1 MIIKRSEELL
11 NALSPSFCRRSMRR
25 VKRYPRP
32 RKIACVAMRM
42 TLGKNEEGQP
52 VRKWNRESIGSEINR
67 MFHAGEDLNYSA
79 ISQNHVALLRAAT
92 RYFGSWRD
100 AVEYSGL
107 NYEDIR
113 RYKTWNRDLIL
124 ERIRE
129 LHEQGVDLSWRH
141 ISTQVDPQLAAAATK
156 RKHFGSWKNAI
167 QAAGLD
173 YSDIRKYQEWD
184 KDTVIKRL
192 KDLHSKGVDLNAK
205 SMEEFDITLITA
217 ARRRFDSW
225 DKALTA
231 AGLDSSKIVLRKPFK
246 RKKTLAASKIAAG

>member
-1 MIIKRSEELL
+1 M
-11 NALSPSFCRRSMRR
+11 
-25 VKRYPRP
+25 
-32 RKIACVAMRM
+32 
-42 TLGKNEEGQP
+42 
-52 VRKWNRESIGSEINR
+52 RKWNRESIGSEINR
-67 MFHAGEDLNYSA
+67 MYHAGDDLNYSA

-107 NYEDIR
+107 NYDDIR

-129 LHEQGVDLSWRH
+129 LHEKGVDLSWRH

-192 KDLHSKGVDLNAK
+192 KDLYSKGVDLNAK

-246 RKKTLAASKIAAG
+246 RKKTLAASKIAVV